1 MHVGKHPRIVGKFV
15 SFFKLHSFISATLC
29 FAENTIKIVFSGRA
43 QLLGITNSKAPLEA
57 PSRNDTFATK
67 SAILGF
73 PLCLLKPLF
82 L

>member
-1 MHVGKHPRIVGKFV
+1 MLANNPQFLVNVL
-15 SFFKLHSFISATLC
+15 FFSTYTLLFC
-29 FAENTIKIVFSGRA
+29 KAVFAENTIIIVFSA
-43 QLLGITNSKAPLEA
+43 EHSFCVSQIVKPPFEA
-57 PSRNDTFATK
+57 LSQNGTFATK